1 MVGEGIYAS
10 VCVCVCVCVFVSG
23 RGRGYGVALLL
34 SSKRVP
40 KGKIKYQFESDTA
53 HSLSQCREAQDQ
65 IWLDTIHCRSQQPL
79 EAGTKQSLANEN
91 LHPLPVPGGP
101 SLPLWQAGCKESSK
115 QSEDQKVTQNIHSAS
130 SPPGLSEKQTSVVSQ
145 FSQKASQRLCPS
157 VQGRF

>member
-1 MVGEGIYAS
+1 MP
-10 VCVCVCVCVFVSG
+10 VCVCVCIG
-23 RGRGYGVALLL
+23 RGGWGGGGHWVALLL

-65 IWLDTIHCRSQQPL
+65 IWLDTIQCRSQQPL

-101 SLPLWQAGCKESSK
+101 SLPLWQAGYKESSK
-115 QSEDQKVTQNIHSAS
+115 QSEDQKVTQNIHSEAPHQAFLKNRQVWFHS
-130 SPPGLSEKQTSVVSQ
+130 LARKRANGFAL
-145 FSQKASQRLCPS
+145 
-157 VQGRF
+157 

>member
-1 MVGEGIYAS
+1 MC
-10 VCVCVCVCVFVSG
+10 VCVCVCVCVLG
-23 RGRGYGVALLL
+23 RGRGYGVVLLL

-53 HSLSQCREAQDQ
+53 RSLSQCQEAQDQ
-65 IWLDTIHCRSQQPL
+65 IWLDTIPCRSQQPL

-101 SLPLWQAGCKESSK
+101 SLPLWQAGYKESSK

-145 FSQKASQRLCPS
+145 FSQKSSQRLCPS